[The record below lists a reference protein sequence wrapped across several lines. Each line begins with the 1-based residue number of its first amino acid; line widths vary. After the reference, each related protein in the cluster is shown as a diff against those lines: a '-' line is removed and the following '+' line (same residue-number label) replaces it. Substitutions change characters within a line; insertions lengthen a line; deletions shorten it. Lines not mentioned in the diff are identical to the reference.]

1 MSPGPAALGVL
12 GRGESRPVLSSAR
25 GECDGSELEWQEMV
39 LGTKG
44 VTSRQLRLPVR
55 CRAWGRGFLFCP
67 SPPDLFLPGVCVQA
81 SKTKR
86 GTQSLVV
93 APLGL
98 CSPAHPCL
106 ILSLPLG
113 HDEAVGAG
121 HPRGQR
127 LQPPDSLS
135 TTQRRRLLARTSL
148 ICCPASRGQAAAGA
162 APRCWSSAPCGC
174 CDGVTQRPG
183 SVPSTG
189 IDSLPSS
196 ALWGLAQEKAVV
208 CLQEEEE

>member
-39 LGTKG
+39 LVTKG
-44 VTSRQLRLPVR
+44 VTSRLRLPVR

-67 SPPDLFLPGVCVQA
+67 SPQDLFLPRVYVQA
-81 SKTKR
+81 PKTKR

-121 HPRGQR
+121 NPRGQH

-148 ICCPASRGQAAAGA
+148 ICCPASRGRAAAGA

-196 ALWGLAQEKAVV
+196 ALV